1 MRGRTAGLVRSNPGE
16 RAISEDE
23 IMTIFKEKVDEE
35 YLTIAET
42 KEILEGLEVERATDD
57 DREMRYELARAIEHV
72 NRFADLDAEEAEEFV
87 EELLELEKVDEKT
100 AHKIVDLKPRD
111 RDELRAV
118 FAQERYSLSGDEL
131 DEILNVVNKYV

>member
-1 MRGRTAGLVRSNPGE
+1 
-16 RAISEDE
+16 
-23 IMTIFKEKVDEE
+23 MTIFKEKVDEE
-35 YLTIAET
+35 HLTIAET

-57 DREMRYELARAIEHV
+57 EREMRYELARAIEHV
-72 NRFADLDAEEAEEFV
+72 NRFAELDASEAEAFV
-87 EELLELEKVDEKT
+87 EELIELEKVDEKT

-131 DEILNVVNKYV
+131 DAILNTVKQYI

>member
-1 MRGRTAGLVRSNPGE
+1 MRGRTVGLVRSNPGE
-16 RAISEDE
+16 RAIFEDE

-57 DREMRYELARAIEHV
+57 EREMRYELARAIEHV
-72 NRFADLDAEEAEEFV
+72 NRFADLDVEETTEFV
-87 EELLELEKVDEKT
+87 DELLELEKVDDKT

-131 DEILNVVNKYV
+131 DDILNVVNRYV